1 LKLAASDLVIGPLPS
16 GAINRALGLELE
28 DGDVVLSLG
37 AQRHALKRHPKDYA
51 LCLPHLSAVVASP
64 LYIGEDFKNAG
75 KIELVG
81 RIRTAAI
88 SILVAVNVERNTRG
102 QYQIASFY
110 PVSEDKIEN
119 RRRRGFLKP
128 A

>member
-1 LKLAASDLVIGPLPS
+1 LKSATSDLVIGAIPS
-16 GAINRALGLELE
+16 MAINRALGLELA
-28 DGDVVLSLG
+28 DGSVVLSRG

-51 LCLPHLSAVVASP
+51 LCLPHLSVIVTSP
-64 LYIGEDFKNAG
+64 LYVGDDFKNSG

-81 RIRTAAI
+81 RLRAAAI
-88 SILVAVNVERNTRG
+88 SILVAVNVERNARG